1 MKTVNHKHFIVI
13 IFGVFMIALLGCVD
27 TSFLK
32 MDSNPE
38 EGQDEKANS
47 ILEDSKKF
55 LAITSLG
62 KEVIDSDSFLN
73 LLSQIPSEY
82 RNDRVFVVRVDESG
96 IGSPYGKLDQWD
108 LALENG
114 LIKGLT
120 SSGFVIVEKLDFVEP
135 RDPKEITGNSPSDAF
150 YMHGIDLED
159 HSTIRDQYKTNL
171 ILQYQVLEFSS
182 QKESA
187 ILYFRVVNINTMKIL
202 ASCVVKGGDAHDD
215 LNKSIVDEYDRTF
228 SAVSKY
234 EFPSNLYPDLE
245 KAATL
250 DIDVLNIV
258 GEYSEAPSKKVM
270 AVENGLISG
279 LMENSS
285 YGESDPIFIE
295 KSIGFKLKFPA
306 IYNSI
311 VFNTNPIL
319 YEEWSEFVKETG
331 CTELIMYRYIE
342 DEGLYIRILD
352 AMQNGEVLFSDVIQF
367 SDTKDSGIFS
377 NHNTVAE
384 KFNYSFNYDLI
395 KNKKLILVDGDRQ
408 PVQAQKYNKSRTL
421 YNEMHLSIEEGIL
434 SALVKGRGTNDY
446 SVYEKLKTLYLKRS
460 WMYEGKV
467 FNLNPLYL
475 DDWGQLRE
483 FGVDIL
489 ILYNNLI
496 PYEEINSGND
506 AYRKIALTYR
516 VIDLVTGD
524 VLHVGEL
531 SSLEGEDQ

>member
-1 MKTVNHKHFIVI
+1 
-13 IFGVFMIALLGCVD
+13 
-27 TSFLK
+27 
-32 MDSNPE
+32 
-38 EGQDEKANS
+38 
-47 ILEDSKKF
+47 
-55 LAITSLG
+55 
-62 KEVIDSDSFLN
+62 
-73 LLSQIPSEY
+73 
-82 RNDRVFVVRVDESG
+82 
-96 IGSPYGKLDQWD
+96 
-108 LALENG
+108 
-114 LIKGLT
+114 
-120 SSGFVIVEKLDFVEP
+120 
-135 RDPKEITGNSPSDAF
+135 
-150 YMHGIDLED
+150 
-159 HSTIRDQYKTNL
+159 
-171 ILQYQVLEFSS
+171 
-182 QKESA
+182 
-187 ILYFRVVNINTMKIL
+187 
-202 ASCVVKGGDAHDD
+202 
-215 LNKSIVDEYDRTF
+215 
-228 SAVSKY
+228 
-234 EFPSNLYPDLE
+234 
-245 KAATL
+245 
-250 DIDVLNIV
+250 
-258 GEYSEAPSKKVM
+258 
-270 AVENGLISG
+270 
-279 LMENSS
+279 
-285 YGESDPIFIE
+285 
-295 KSIGFKLKFPA
+295 
-306 IYNSI
+306 
-311 VFNTNPIL
+311 
-319 YEEWSEFVKETG
+319 
-331 CTELIMYRYIE
+331 
-342 DEGLYIRILD
+342 
-352 AMQNGEVLFSDVIQF
+352 MQNGEVLFSDVIQF

-434 SALVKGRGTNDY
+434 SALVKGRGPNDY